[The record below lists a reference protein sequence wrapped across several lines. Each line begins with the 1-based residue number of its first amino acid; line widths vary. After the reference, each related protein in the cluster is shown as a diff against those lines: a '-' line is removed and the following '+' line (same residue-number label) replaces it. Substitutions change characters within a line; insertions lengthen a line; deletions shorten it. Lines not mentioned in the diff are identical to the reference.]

1 MESNQLLESTAP
13 PKLVET
19 LTAGFNAVA
28 NNIYLIAF
36 PLLLD
41 GFLWL
46 GPHIRVKQLVN
57 PTVTYIFN
65 EAKDFPTPELA
76 AMSEWSREIWEVL
89 LTHFN
94 LISLVRSIPIG
105 VPSLMATVSPIE
117 TPYGS
122 ATMMEMNSVIET
134 ILLWMAL
141 TLFGILI
148 GSVYF
153 NMISSVTGEK
163 TEDHSWNNSFFAFTQ
178 ILIFSIV
185 FFILIIII
193 SVPTILI
200 VSVLTL
206 FSPKLGEIALL
217 FAGIVII
224 WFLMPMAF
232 SPHGVFTN
240 YETIFS
246 SIATSIRLVR
256 NFLPGTSLF
265 FLTAIFLYQGL
276 NVLWQRAPAISW
288 MALVG
293 IFGHA
298 FISTGLIAS
307 SFVYYR
313 KGIIWMKNK
322 QQQMAVTH

>member
-1 MESNQLLESTAP
+1 MESNQLMEPSTP

-57 PTVTYIFN
+57 PTVTFVFN

-76 AMSEWSREIWEVL
+76 AMAEWSREIWEVL

-117 TPYGS
+117 TPFGS
-122 ATMMEMNSVIET
+122 AAMLEMNSVIGT
-134 ILLWMAL
+134 ILVWATL

-153 NMISSVTGEK
+153 NMISSVTGEN

-178 ILIFSIV
+178 ILIFSVV

-206 FSPKLGEIALL
+206 FSPMLGEIALL
-217 FAGIVII
+217 FAGIVAI

-240 YETIFS
+240 YESILS
-246 SIATSIRLVR
+246 SIGTSIRLVR

-276 NVLWQRAPAISW
+276 NVLWQKAPATSW

-322 QQQMAVTH
+322 QQQMAVTQ